1 MKTLTFA
8 TFLLLP
14 LAVLAEGTEEKVEMP
29 DLAADAL
36 VEKAGSAN
44 RVRGLEL
51 SRAVPRRNGS
61 KTMCGTTNA
70 YNSSGNFIGLTY
82 WEFTFSADGSE
93 VDSMRDVTGLNSA
106 CYSARYKK
114 Y

>member
-1 MKTLTFA
+1 MKSLISIL
-8 TFLLLP
+8 LLLP
-14 LAVLAEGTEEKVEMP
+14 AAALAEGTEEQVEMP

-36 VEKAGSAN
+36 AEEAGSAN

-61 KTMCGTTNA
+61 KTMCATTNA
-70 YNSSGNFIGLTY
+70 YNRSGNFIGLTY
-82 WEFTFSADGSE
+82 WEFTFNGDGTE
-93 VDSMRDVTGLNSA
+93 LDSMRDVTGLNSA

>member
-1 MKTLTFA
+1 MKSLIA
-8 TFLLLP
+8 FLLLVP
-14 LAVLAEGTEEKVEMP
+14 VTALCEGTEEQVEMP

-36 VEKAGSAN
+36 VEKAGSAK

-61 KTMCGTTNA
+61 KSMCGTTNA

-82 WEFTFSADGSE
+82 WEFTFNADGSE
-93 VDSMRDVTGLNSA
+93 LESMRDVTGLNSA

>member
-1 MKTLTFA
+1 MKRLIA
-8 TFLLLP
+8 ILLLLP
-14 LAVLAEGTEEKVEMP
+14 MAVGAEGTEEKVELP

-36 VEKAGSAN
+36 VEKAGSK
-44 RVRGLEL
+44 RGVRGLEL
-51 SRAVPRRNGS
+51 SRAVPSRNGG

-70 YNSSGNFIGLTY
+70 YNSSGNFVGLTY
-82 WEFTFSADGSE
+82 WEFTFNADGSE
-93 VDSMRDVTGLNSA
+93 VERMRNVTGLNSN

>member
-1 MKTLTFA
+1 MIRLIAVLT
-8 TFLLLP
+8 LLP
-14 LAVLAEGTEEKVEMP
+14 MAALGEGTEEKVEMP

-36 VEKAGSAN
+36 VAKAGSAR

-51 SRAVPRRNGS
+51 STAVQRRDGRKS
-61 KTMCGTTNA
+61 MCATTNA
-70 YNSSGNFIGLTY
+70 YNRSGNFIGLTY
-82 WEFTFSADGSE
+82 WEFTFNTDGSE
-93 VDSMRDVTGLNSA
+93 LDSMRDVTGLNSA

>member
-1 MKTLTFA
+1 MKHL
-8 TFLLLP
+8 
-14 LAVLAEGTEEKVEMP
+14 LAVLCLLPMGAIAEGTEEQVDMP

-36 VEKAGSAN
+36 VDKAGDAR

-51 SRAVPRRNGS
+51 SRAVNGRNGG
-61 KTMCGTTNA
+61 KTMCATTNA
-70 YNSSGNFIGLTY
+70 YSDSGSFIGLTY
-82 WEFTFSADGSE
+82 WEFTFDADGTE
-93 VDSMRDVTGLNSA
+93 LTSMRNVTGLNSD